1 MVLPLLTEERAEYL
15 LANVPPYPLETP
27 VLQMTLGEYF
37 VATTEG
43 FTERLL
49 KEKRAYKAFGR
60 LRQLKSELETLGK
73 WLKRF
78 DVPMSADEQA
88 AAASVEFPS
97 AEQRMVLDVIRWGL
111 VVPREGED
119 ILDAAERVKL
129 SAWLLAHQ
137 EHVCN
142 ALFER
147 NLSKIR
153 EKQSKVRRR

>member
-1 MVLPLLTEERAEYL
+1 MVLPLLTQERAEYL
-15 LANVPPYPLETP
+15 VANIPPYPLETP
-27 VLQMTLGEYF
+27 VLSMTLGEYF
-37 VATTEG
+37 TATTEEY
-43 FTERLL
+43 TDKLL
-49 KEKRAYKAFGR
+49 REKRAYKAFGR
-60 LRQLKSELETLGK
+60 VRQLKAELEALSK
-73 WLKRF
+73 WLKKY

-88 AAASVEFPS
+88 ATTNIEFPS

-137 EHVCN
+137 EHACN

>member
-60 LRQLKSELETLGK
+60 LRQLKSELESLGK

-88 AAASVEFPS
+88 AAANAIYVQTE
-97 AEQRMVLDVIRWGL
+97 VVIY
-111 VVPREGED
+111 VPTGHLTDYQTAQYWSGYSSYMEE
-119 ILDAAERVKL
+119 E
-129 SAWLLAHQ
+129 
-137 EHVCN
+137 
-142 ALFER
+142 
-147 NLSKIR
+147 
-153 EKQSKVRRR
+153 